1 MWRIRKHS
9 MHLLRL
15 IFLTRDHTFP
25 YSGLINDEHV
35 KSLIA
40 LLTCGLQ
47 FLQMY
52 GVIHVRIN
60 NILSVKCF
68 HGYFLNMWNVECWC
82 YLFGFH
88 VLLTVHLKNTIISN
102 FPLWFHT
109 QSWHSTCNCK
119 VRNPGWLHL
128 AVCVFFVFLFFIFTF
143 FLLSLRACST
153 MFTGAYAADR
163 VTQTGQIEGE
173 GLGEAIQPLSFL
185 YFLAYSLITSFVFSV
200 FVCPFVVQISI
211 WMTLAIDGP

>member
-1 MWRIRKHS
+1 MLSW
-9 MHLLRL
+9 
-15 IFLTRDHTFP
+15 IFLK
-25 YSGLINDEHV
+25 HV
-35 KSLIA
+35 ERWML
-40 LLTCGLQ
+40 
-47 FLQMY
+47 
-52 GVIHVRIN
+52 
-60 NILSVKCF
+60 
-68 HGYFLNMWNVECWC
+68 
-82 YLFGFH
+82 
-88 VLLTVHLKNTIISN
+88 VLLVWVSRPINSSFKEHYNLLSN

-143 FLLSLRACST
+143 FVLSLRACST

-200 FVCPFVVQISI
+200 FFCPFVVQISI